1 MTATERS
8 LARLARI
15 RERGGKV
22 LNIRVG
28 AGALQQLE
36 ALKAAHSCTM
46 QEVVEGL
53 LLGNIRPNAMGL
65 SPEERVAARAL
76 GLNA

>member
-65 SPEERVAARAL
+65 SPEERVAARVL

>member
-22 LNIRVG
+22 LSIRVS
-28 AGALQQLE
+28 AGALARLSE
-36 ALKAAHSCTM
+36 LKAAHACTM
-46 QEVVEGL
+46 QDVIEGL
-53 LLGNIRPNAMGL
+53 LLGNVKPNPLGL
-65 SPEERVAARAL
+65 SPAEVECARAL
-76 GLNA
+76 GVRL

>member
-28 AGALQQLE
+28 AGALRQLE
-36 ALKAAHSCTM
+36 ALKAAHNCTM
-46 QEVVEGL
+46 QDVVEGL
-53 LLGNIRPNAMGL
+53 LLGNISPNRCGL
-65 SPEERVAARAL
+65 SPDERIAAKAL
-76 GLNA
+76 GVGL